1 MNAVDS
7 RHFARLEALHDACV
21 DLDDAERIRYLSRH
35 CAGEAAVAEQVQAM
49 FADVRPGRRFIAATA
64 SAGRS
69 LLQLPAEAMIGPYRV
84 LREIGHGG
92 MGSVLLAQRADGAFR
107 RQVAI
112 KLLRGFPSSDALQR
126 LRREREILAR
136 LDHPHIARLLDG
148 GESAQGQ
155 PYLVLEYVA
164 GMRIDEYANRARLG
178 IDQRIQLFLSVC
190 EAIASAHRQLIVH
203 RDIKPAN
210 VLVDD
215 TGRVKVLDFGVARL
229 LAEAQGDGEHQDT
242 QSQFA
247 TPGYASPEQLR
258 GAPVTTASDI
268 YSLGVLLAD
277 LLAGHVAPEARRAQ
291 PPSRWASTT
300 AMAPHLGLEP
310 RRLRSA
316 LGGDLDAILRCAM
329 AADTAARYRDVQALI
344 DDLERYRKQ
353 QPVRARRAGVA
364 YALGKF
370 LRRYGWR
377 LLGAGLL
384 AALMLGLGARY
395 VIANRRAA
403 LEAQVVRGVSAV
415 LRDVYSG
422 VDGRSRGDTSAREL
436 LAEGVVQLTAA
447 EHIEPLVRA
456 RLHFVFGLTMANLGE
471 LDTAHRLLGQAIA
484 MREAHLQRMDTESV
498 RSRAARLQLSL
509 SMADSA
515 RVRSEWQQLAAVD
528 PALYPLDIEDRI
540 ERDSLEGQMADL
552 LQQPVRAGRLLRR
565 SYLQA
570 QQHYGARHLRVAAQ
584 AMRWAEYALTQR
596 DIDAAREAA
605 ARALD
610 IYRRMLGSDNH
621 QTRRAWALSQRI
633 ATATAATPAR

>member
-1 MNAVDS
+1 MNAVDI

-21 DLDDAERIRYLSRH
+21 DLDDAARARYLSRH
-35 CAGEAAVAEQVQAM
+35 CADDAAVAEQVQAM
-49 FADVRPGRRFIAATA
+49 FADARPGRRFIAATA
-64 SAGRS
+64 SAGRGV
-69 LLQLPAEAMIGPYRV
+69 LQLQTEAMIGPYRV

-92 MGSVLLAQRADGAFR
+92 MGSVLLAQRADGAFT

-164 GMRIDEYANRARLG
+164 GMRIDDYANRARLG

-215 TGRVKVLDFGVARL
+215 AGRVKVLDFGVARL
-229 LAEAQGDGEHQDT
+229 LAEAQGDGQHQDT

-291 PPSRWASTT
+291 PPSRWTSTT

-415 LRDVYSG
+415 LRDVYAG
-422 VDGRSRGDTSAREL
+422 VDGRNRGGMPARQL
-436 LAEGVVQLTAA
+436 LAEGVAQLTAA

-498 RSRAARLQLSL
+498 RSRAALLQLSL

-515 RVRSEWQQLAAVD
+515 RVRSEWQQLEAVD

-540 ERDSLEGQMADL
+540 EHDSLEGQMADL
-552 LQQPVRAGRLLRR
+552 LMQPERAGPLLQGA
-565 SYLQA
+565 YLQA
-570 QQHYGARHLRVAAQ
+570 QQHYGAHHLRVAAQ
-584 AMRWAEYALTQR
+584 AMRWAEHAVAQR
-596 DIDAAREAA
+596 DIDAAQEAA
-605 ARALD
+605 QRALE
-610 IYRRMLGSDNH
+610 IYRRMLGEENH
-621 QTRRAWALSQRI
+621 QTRRAQALLMRV
-633 ATATAATPAR
+633 ADATP

>member
-21 DLDDAERIRYLSRH
+21 DLDAVERARYLNRH
-35 CAGEAAVAEQVQAM
+35 CTEDAAMAEQVQAM
-49 FADVRPGRRFIAATA
+49 FADARPGRRFIAATA
-64 SAGRS
+64 SAGRRV
-69 LLQLPAEAMIGPYRV
+69 LQLQTEAMIGPYRV

-92 MGSVLLAQRADGAFR
+92 MGSVLLAQRADGAFT

-148 GESAQGQ
+148 GESVQGQ

-164 GMRIDEYANRARLG
+164 GMRIDDYANRARLG

-215 TGRVKVLDFGVARL
+215 AGRVKVLDFGVARL
-229 LAEAQGDGEHQDT
+229 LAEAQGDGDPQDT
-242 QSQFA
+242 QSLFA

-291 PPSRWASTT
+291 PPSRWACTA

-329 AADTAARYRDVQALI
+329 ATDTTARYRDVQALI

-353 QPVRARRAGVA
+353 QPVRARRAGVT

-403 LEAQVVRGVSAV
+403 MEAQVVRGVSAV
-415 LRDVYSG
+415 LRDVYAG
-422 VDGRSRGDTSAREL
+422 VDGRNRGGMPARQL
-436 LAEGVVQLTAA
+436 LAEGVAQLTAA
-447 EHIEPLVRA
+447 EHVEPLVHA

-471 LDTAHRLLGQAIA
+471 LETAHRLIGQAIA
-484 MREAHLQRMDTESV
+484 MREAHLQRMDTESA
-498 RSRAARLQLSL
+498 RSRAALLQLSL
-509 SMADSA
+509 SMADIA
-515 RVRSEWQQLAAVD
+515 RTRSEWQQLAAVD

-552 LQQPVRAGRLLRR
+552 LQQPERAGQLLHIA
-565 SYLQA
+565 YLQA

-584 AMRWAEYALTQR
+584 AMRWAEHAVAQH
-596 DIDAAREAA
+596 DIDAAQEAA
-605 ARALD
+605 QRALA
-610 IYRRMLGSDNH
+610 IYRRMLGNENH
-621 QTRRAWALSQRI
+621 QTRRAQTLLLRV
-633 ATATAATPAR
+633 AAAAHRT